1 MASRT
6 DYEIFDLGDF
16 TLSGGA
22 TLRGARLAYKTYGTL
37 SENRD
42 NAIVYPTWYSGRHW
56 ENEWLIG
63 DGMALDP
70 ARYFIIVPNMLGN
83 GLSSSPSNTSPPYN
97 GPRFPDVRVQD
108 NVRAQHQLVTERF
121 GIERLVAVTGW
132 SMGAGRPTSGRSAIR
147 RWCRASCRS
156 AARRGPAGTTSSS
169 SKGSRRRSPPT
180 RLGRAAGTTS
190 SPGAGCAPPRA
201 STPAGVSRRPS
212 TGIGL
217 RAAGLHVA

>member
-1 MASRT
+1 MSSRT
-6 DYEIFDLGDF
+6 DHEIFDLGNF

-37 SENRD
+37 RENRD

-70 ARYFIIVPNMLGN
+70 ARYFVIVPNMLGN

-108 NVRAQHQLVTERF
+108 NVRAQHRLVTERF
-121 GIERLVAVTGW
+121 GIERLVA
-132 SMGAGRPTSGRSAIR
+132 
-147 RWCRASCRS
+147 
-156 AARRGPAGTTSSS
+156 
-169 SKGSRRRSPPT
+169 
-180 RLGRAAGTTS
+180 
-190 SPGAGCAPPRA
+190 
-201 STPAGVSRRPS
+201 
-212 TGIGL
+212 
-217 RAAGLHVA
+217 